1 MLACLAIADIMV
13 PLGILTIGP
22 YDAGNW
28 PLPGVIVECV
38 LVDTLKKAFGGTTAH
53 KNTNKTDN
61 QKFTDFGQRWI
72 ESYTV

>member
-1 MLACLAIADIMV
+1 MV

-38 LVDTLKKAFGGTTAH
+38 LVDTMMKAFGGTTAH

>member
-1 MLACLAIADIMV
+1 MV

-38 LVDTLKKAFGGTTAH
+38 LVDTMKKAVGGTTAH

-61 QKFTDFGQRWI
+61 QKLQILDKDG
-72 ESYTV
+72 